1 MNIGR
6 GITRLSKPK
15 GFHGIVI
22 SDLGRGI
29 VDGTLPVDSI
39 LPRDAEL
46 QERFGVSRTVLREAL
61 KTLAAKGMVQPKAKV
76 GTRVLSRNH
85 WNLFDP
91 DVLKWHAETGS
102 VDAAF
107 LFSLQELRFAL
118 EPEAARLAALRRT
131 SAQLAQLIHWADKM
145 GESTITG
152 GVFVEADLRFH
163 LAIAEASHNPFMRA
177 ISAVIE
183 VALTQTFTVSSPI
196 LNTEQHRIV
205 VARHRAVADAIS
217 RRDAE
222 GARAAMRQ
230 VIQDG
235 VDQVASVANP
245 PAKQEG

>member
-29 VDGTLPVDSI
+29 VKGSLPVDSI

-76 GTRVLSRNH
+76 GTRVLSREN

-91 DVLKWHAETGS
+91 EVLKWHTETGA
-102 VDAAF
+102 VDAPF
-107 LFSLQELRFAL
+107 LFSLQEMRFAL

-131 SAQLAQLIHWADKM
+131 SAQLAALFHWADKM
-145 GESTITG
+145 GQHGTG
-152 GVFVEADLRFH
+152 AAFVEADLRFH
-163 LAIAEASHNPFMRA
+163 LMVAEASQNPFMRA

-196 LNTEQHRIV
+196 LNTDQHRTV
-205 VARHRAVADAIS
+205 VARHRAVAEAIS
-217 RRDAE
+217 RRDAD

-235 VDQVASVANP
+235 VDQVAGFTNP
-245 PAKQEG
+245 PMKKGA